1 MDLGMVAAAAGVVD
15 QAVDLEEE
23 EVTEEEVTEEV
34 VEEEVDTKGL
44 EKHSAVHPPS
54 VSATDDPPYKLLH
67 NP

>member
-1 MDLGMVAAAAGVVD
+1 MDLGTVAAAAGVVD

-23 EVTEEEVTEEV
+23 VTEEV
-34 VEEEVDTKGL
+34 VEEVVVAEEADTKGL